1 MRYQSG
7 SESIRGVPPYLQT
20 QVERFVMASFGRGDI
35 SAREEQVA
43 KALLWSSR
51 LSGVMIDGVHALEAH
66 SANALIGG

>member
-1 MRYQSG
+1 
-7 SESIRGVPPYLQT
+7 
-20 QVERFVMASFGRGDI
+20 MASFGRGDI